1 MTTYRHLSNEEIER
15 KMADNHKELSEL
27 YKRRL
32 KLQGDLQELDA
43 KRVHRSSAEYR
54 AVLKEIPQVRGMI
67 HKLNNQIDLFQEE
80 LERRENAGEAAADG

>member
-1 MTTYRHLSNEEIER
+1 MTAYRGLSNEELER

-32 KLQGDLQELDA
+32 KLQGDLQELDD

-67 HKLNNQIDLFQEE
+67 HTLDSQIDLFQEE
-80 LERRENAGEAAADG
+80 LERREKAGES

>member
-1 MTTYRHLSNEEIER
+1 MTTYRHLSNEELELKIT
-15 KMADNHKELSEL
+15 DNRKELSEL

-32 KLQGDLQELDA
+32 KLQGDLQELDD

-67 HKLNNQIDLFQEE
+67 HRLDSQTDLYQEV
-80 LERRENAGEAAADG
+80 LDRREKAGQS

>member
-1 MTTYRHLSNEEIER
+1 MTAYRHLSNEELER
-15 KMADNHKELSEL
+15 KITDNRKELSEI

-32 KLQGDLQELDA
+32 KLQGDLQELDD

-67 HKLNNQIDLFQEE
+67 HRLDSQTDLYQEV
-80 LERRENAGEAAADG
+80 LDRREKAGQS